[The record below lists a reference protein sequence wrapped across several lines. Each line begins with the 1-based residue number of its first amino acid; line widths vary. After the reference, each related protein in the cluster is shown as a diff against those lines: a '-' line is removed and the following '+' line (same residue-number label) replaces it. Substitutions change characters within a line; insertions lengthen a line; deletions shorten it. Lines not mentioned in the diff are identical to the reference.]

1 MSYNSDPS
9 NNDSDDDSSA
19 KNNDWKITRL
29 TADQDDYEPNPD
41 PKYNFDDLQN
51 DDVQS
56 INNPDD
62 SETWYE
68 CTCGMCYECINNYDE
83 VERDD
88 DDEREDD
95 EYYGEEEDQGYGEY
109 DGEEEEDEEYDGEE
123 EEDVKDRNA
132 LASLNLLW
140 RKQQECAIA
149 EATIPSEKEEY
160 LPQLGEGEDV
170 CSCGNI
176 CLFEDALCV
185 DCIKQNKY
193 YTLVPRSG
201 WTDVE
206 YTDEGKDIIRKFPR
220 YKERSSADILYYLS
234 QEFCEFYY
242 LYKNKSQAA
251 AHQIQ
256 VVLGRAFTGN

>member
-1 MSYNSDPS
+1 MNYNGYTS
-9 NNDSDDDSSA
+9 NNNGDNESSVSA
-19 KNNDWKITRL
+19 KNDDWKITRL
-29 TADQDDYEPNPD
+29 TADQDNYEPD
-41 PKYNFDDLQN
+41 PRYNFDDLQN

-95 EYYGEEEDQGYGEY
+95 EYYGEEEYE
-109 DGEEEEDEEYDGEE
+109 
-123 EEDVKDRNA
+123 
-132 LASLNLLW
+132 LA
-140 RKQQECAIA
+140 
-149 EATIPSEKEEY
+149 
-160 LPQLGEGEDV
+160 EGEDV

-185 DCIKQNKY
+185 DCIEQNKY

-206 YTDEGKDIIRKFPR
+206 YTDEGKDLIKNFPR
-220 YKERSSADILYYLS
+220 YKDRLPERSSADILYLLS
-234 QEFCEFYY
+234 QEYCEFYY

>member
-9 NNDSDDDSSA
+9 NNDSDNESSA
-19 KNNDWKITRL
+19 KNDNWKITRL
-29 TADQDDYEPNPD
+29 TADQDNYDPD
-41 PKYNFDDLQN
+41 SRYNFDDLQG

-56 INNPDD
+56 INNPYD

-68 CTCGMCYECINNYDE
+68 CKCGMCYECVNNYDE
-83 VERDD
+83 VERD

-95 EYYGEEEDQGYGEY
+95 EYYGEEEEQGYGEY
-109 DGEEEEDEEYDGEE
+109 DGEDEEVYEEYDGEE
-123 EEDVKDRNA
+123 EAKDRNA

-140 RKQQECAIA
+140 REQKECAIA
-149 EATIPSEKEEY
+149 EATIPSDEEEY
-160 LPQLGEGEDV
+160 LQQLGEGEDV

-185 DCIKQNKY
+185 DCIEQNKY
-193 YTLVPRSG
+193 YTLIPRSG

-206 YTDEGKDIIRKFPR
+206 YTDEGKDLIRNFPR

-256 VVLGRAFTGN
+256 IILGRAFTGN

>member
-9 NNDSDDDSSA
+9 NNDSDNESSA
-19 KNNDWKITRL
+19 KNDNWKITRL
-29 TADQDDYEPNPD
+29 TADQDDYEPD
-41 PKYNFDDLQN
+41 PRYNFDDLQ
-51 DDVQS
+51 
-56 INNPDD
+56 DD

-68 CTCGMCYECINNYDE
+68 CKCGMCYECVNNYDE
-83 VERDD
+83 VERD

-95 EYYGEEEDQGYGEY
+95 EYYGEEEEQGYGEYDGEDEQGYGEY
-109 DGEEEEDEEYDGEE
+109 DGEEEEA
-123 EEDVKDRNA
+123 KDRNA
-132 LASLNLLW
+132 LASLNILW
-140 RKQQECAIA
+140 REQKECAIA
-149 EATIPSEKEEY
+149 EAIIPSEEEEY
-160 LPQLGEGEDV
+160 LQQLGEGEDV

-185 DCIKQNKY
+185 DCIEQNKY
-193 YTLVPRSG
+193 YTLIPRSG

-206 YTDEGKDIIRKFPR
+206 YTDEGKDIIRNFPR

-256 VVLGRAFTGN
+256 IILGRAFTGN